1 MFVDA
6 GSTRNDTSP
15 RFNSKRLVPMT
26 KTGSY
31 YFFCKKCSNRLFG
44 HTLQSPSQFLE
55 KVRRTTFLIITR
67 RVFPI
72 DPPLSFWLQEGFYSV
87 WSEVTSMLS

>member
-1 MFVDA
+1 MYVDA

-26 KTGSY
+26 ETGSY
-31 YFFCKKCSNRLFG
+31 CLFCKKCSNRLSR

-55 KVRRTTFLIITR
+55 KVRRTTFLTTVR